1 MRAFILC
8 LLLPL
13 LAACASVERLA
24 LPAPTP
30 LENSAL
36 TRLAAPPGIRV
47 SHSEWDRFLSTYVS
61 TDSSGVNRVA
71 YGQVSAA
78 DRARLEAYL
87 NTLQAVDPATLT
99 RDQQLAYW
107 INLYNAITVDL
118 VLENYPVASI
128 RDISEGPLSIGP
140 WNRPVAVVSGQTLT
154 LNDIEHRI
162 IRPTFQEP
170 RIHYALNCAAVGC
183 PNLMDRAWQAGRLER
198 DLAAAE
204 RAYVND
210 PRGVR
215 FDDRGRLILSKI
227 YIWFR
232 EDFGPNEQAVIAAIS
247 KAAEPE
253 LRARLQQARR
263 VNAYEYD
270 WALNDAAPGL

>member
-1 MRAFILC
+1 M
-8 LLLPL
+8 LPL

-36 TRLAAPPGIRV
+36 TRLAEPPGARV
-47 SHSEWDRFLSTYVS
+47 NHAEWSRFLTTYVS
-61 TDSSGVNRVA
+61 TDASGVNRVA
-71 YGQVSAA
+71 YGQVSDA
-78 DRARLEAYL
+78 DRARLDAYL

-118 VLENYPVASI
+118 VLDNYPVASI

-140 WNRPVAVVSGQTLT
+140 WNRPVAIVSGQTLT

-170 RIHYALNCAAVGC
+170 RIHLRAELCGCGVPEPDGPGVAGEHVGT
-183 PNLMDRAWQAGRLER
+183 GS
-198 DLAAAE
+198 
-204 RAYVND
+204 
-210 PRGVR
+210 G
-215 FDDRGRLILSKI
+215 G
-227 YIWFR
+227 
-232 EDFGPNEQAVIAAIS
+232 G
-247 KAAEPE
+247 
-253 LRARLQQARR
+253 RARLCQRPARGS
-263 VNAYEYD
+263 V
-270 WALNDAAPGL
+270 